1 MTAKDIDGVQL
12 QHYGT
17 HIGPTTELEPILL
30 DLSTSNGNS
39 GQSDLYRKADQR
51 TAFLAD
57 PPTSDKNHVGNTNA
71 LRSLERL
78 VGVHS
83 SSLISL
89 YLSTIHPNFP
99 IIHEEFFRDR
109 RNGKKSGSDP
119 TLLAAVYTL
128 TLPWL
133 SRDNSRKMSSPIPDV
148 SQVEDMACKFLTDS
162 FANPTL
168 STIQAGL
175 LLMQRPDIDSKTLNT
190 QLVGVAYELGLHL
203 DCSSWDLSS
212 AEKGLRKRLAWALYM
227 QDKWCSLIHGRPSTL
242 YKTNWAV
249 QPLTDEDFGPSN
261 RILEP
266 PLPLSDV
273 QRGRS
278 LFMQM
283 VTLTEILSTVIDT
296 FFTLQA
302 MQEVEDAAQGG
313 TRLILE
319 RAKPVQIRLK
329 DWFARL
335 PSNLKMDSTMT
346 GRPSSAGNIGHH
358 IS

>member
-1 MTAKDIDGVQL
+1 MTPKDIEGVQL

-39 GQSDLYRKADQR
+39 GQSDVYRKADQR
-51 TAFLAD
+51 TAFLTD
-57 PPTSDKNHVGNTNA
+57 PLTSDKNHAGNTNA

-83 SSLISL
+83 SSLINL
-89 YLSTIHPNFP
+89 YLNTIHPNFP

-128 TLPWL
+128 TVPWL
-133 SRDNSRKMSSPIPDV
+133 SRDNSRKVSSPIPDV
-148 SQVEDMACKFLTDS
+148 SQAEDLACKFLTDS

-249 QPLTDEDFGPSN
+249 QPLSDEDFGSSN

-273 QRGRS
+273 ERGRS

-335 PSNLKMDSTMT
+335 PSNLKMDTTMT
-346 GRPSSAGNIGHH
+346 GRPSSTGNIGHH